1 MNERTIELKVPIE
14 IVEVAEAIAKKR
26 DRSAESLLV
35 EAIALAF
42 GEPTD
47 MGAALEAMK
56 EYEDEQ
62 LLEIV
67 NKRMTS
73 QQEYRLRELLRLGQS
88 GRLSD
93 EEAEEMEGLLDLVD
107 AQMLMRSEALLQLK
121 RRGHDIGELLQLGA

>member
-1 MNERTIELKVPIE
+1 MRV
-14 IVEVAEAIAKKR
+14 
-26 DRSAESLLV
+26 
-35 EAIALAF
+35 
-42 GEPTD
+42 
-47 MGAALEAMK
+47 K